1 MTSDEEGLDLEEILD
16 DVEVPTAAHAIVVA
30 KGDNVYDIGEIIS
43 VGKGEPFNL
52 EPWNEKIK
60 LVRREDHEEALE
72 EAVQQAREQERRR
85 ILNKIEELKTDLE
98 EENLEGR
105 LIWGVANQNQRKTAI
120 NTVKE

>member
-1 MTSDEEGLDLEEILD
+1 MPEKEKEGLEAGELLD
-16 DVEVPTAAHAIVVA
+16 QLDVEVPTAAVSIYHSAYDMIIV
-30 KGDNVYDIGEIIS
+30 
-43 VGKGEPFNL
+43 
-52 EPWNEKIK
+52 EKRSMELTHDEE